1 MCLGKRNEQQR
12 GREEGEEQQTAKLL
26 PKVVWAQRSERAHL
40 LSPEQGPLVVVAVV
54 VAPLSLRILH
64 RASASGRG
72 WGCWREPK
80 WNSKWK
86 NVSRFA
92 AQAALKEIIF
102 SYKQTHT
109 RTQHTHTHTHTYRDT
124 HALTYTHIT
133 HTPRSTSN
141 SSSILRSW
149 QHIQSGKKQQQKSFH
164 RLPFYIKK
172 LKQTNRKIKAKKQ
185 KKPSCALYWLR
196 TLPLP
201 KVPPV
206 INYRYHQPS
215 NSSLLLH
222 MT

>member
-1 MCLGKRNEQQR
+1 MCLGKRNVQQR

-40 LSPEQGPLVVVAVV
+40 LSPEQGPLVVV

-109 RTQHTHTHTHTYRDT
+109 RTQHTHTHTE
-124 HALTYTHIT
+124 T
-133 HTPRSTSN
+133 HTHWHTRTLRIRHGAPATAAASCVAGSIFKAAKSSNRNHFTDCHST
-141 SSSILRSW
+141 LRS
-149 QHIQSGKKQQQKSFH
+149 
-164 RLPFYIKK
+164 
-172 LKQTNRKIKAKKQ
+172 
-185 KKPSCALYWLR
+185 
-196 TLPLP
+196 
-201 KVPPV
+201 
-206 INYRYHQPS
+206 
-215 NSSLLLH
+215 
-222 MT
+222 

>member
-12 GREEGEEQQTAKLL
+12 GGRKEKSSRRQNCCPKL
-26 PKVVWAQRSERAHL
+26 SEHNEANGRTCCPP
-40 LSPEQGPLVVVAVV
+40 SRGPL
-54 VAPLSLRILH
+54 LLLF
-64 RASASGRG
+64 ASSTEPQPRG
-72 WGCWREPK
+72 GGGGCWREPK

-109 RTQHTHTHTHTYRDT
+109 RTQHTHRNTHTRTHTGT
-124 HALTYTHIT
+124 HTHIT

>member
-1 MCLGKRNEQQR
+1 MKKSREKQRAEGGKGRRAADGKIVAQSCLS
-12 GREEGEEQQTAKLL
+12 TT
-26 PKVVWAQRSERAHL
+26 ERTGA
-40 LSPEQGPLVVVAVV
+40 LVVPRAGAPVVV
-54 VAPLSLRILH
+54 VAPLFSLRIL
-64 RASASGRG
+64 RTASASGWG

-109 RTQHTHTHTHTYRDT
+109 RTQHTHTPSHTHRHTRTDT

-133 HTPRSTSN
+133 HTPRST
-141 SSSILRSW
+141 ILLSW

-196 TLPLP
+196 LSSSPRS
-201 KVPPV
+201 PV
-206 INYRYHQPS
+206 INYRYHHRTQVS
-215 NSSLLLH
+215 G
-222 MT
+222 T